1 MAGTTIAKRAEV
13 ALRRQQAIEMR
24 NNDAEWKEIAE
35 ALGYA
40 DAGAAC
46 KDVSRA
52 LDAYVRQQGL
62 AIEHLRARELA
73 SLDALA
79 EKAVEIM
86 QGRHPLVSH
95 GRIVKEEDDFGNEVT
110 LLDPAPALGAMD
122 RLLRI
127 AERRAKL
134 LGLDMPVKVDLT
146 ATSVE
151 YNFVGINIQAVQ

>member
-13 ALRRQQAIEMR
+13 ALRRQHAIEMR

-52 LDAYVRQQGL
+52 LDAYVRQQGM

-73 SLDALA
+73 NLDALA
-79 EKAVEIM
+79 ETATEVM
-86 QGRHPLVSH
+86 LARHVVVSH
-95 GRIVKEEDDFGNEVT
+95 GRIVCEEDEFGNQVPLVDSAPT
-110 LLDPAPALGAMD
+110 LAAMD

-146 ATSVE
+146 ATAVE